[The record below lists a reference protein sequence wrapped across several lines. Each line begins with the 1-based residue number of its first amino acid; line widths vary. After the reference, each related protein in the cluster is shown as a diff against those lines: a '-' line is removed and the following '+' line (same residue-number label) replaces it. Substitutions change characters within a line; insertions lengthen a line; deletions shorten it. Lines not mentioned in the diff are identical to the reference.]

1 MIFRGGLFFFLLI
14 FFSSLEHLN
23 TFLATNITF
32 TSVILAPFYAGYNP
46 CQSNTI
52 SRIKINSLVIPV
64 TDIYPGPFLTFQ
76 GPNAKFDIET
86 HPHTNIYNY
95 INNIKYLTYRKY
107 YTLF

>member
-64 TDIYPGPFLTFQ
+64 TDIYES
-76 GPNAKFDIET
+76 IC
-86 HPHTNIYNY
+86 HR
-95 INNIKYLTYRKY
+95 YRLRKPARAFHCIAIISHVNKHMR
-107 YTLF
+107 TKDRLATK

>member
-64 TDIYPGPFLTFQ
+64 TDIYDLSVTAIGYENPQERFTVLPLLAT
-76 GPNAKFDIET
+76 
-86 HPHTNIYNY
+86 
-95 INNIKYLTYRKY
+95 
-107 YTLF
+107 